1 MEVKRGE
8 RRRRGKV
15 ESAWQVRQKRIN
27 VDDCLSGENFKWI
40 FPLIVRKLL
49 LLRIFK

>member
-27 VDDCLSGENFKWI
+27 VEMI
-40 FPLIVRKLL
+40 A
-49 LLRIFK
+49 